1 MLIYE
6 NPKTRPGIYQGKIG
20 GFFIQVAIKNMT
32 NFFAVRWNFSLD
44 INPEIGRNMVIKKN
58 VGSIFRTLQLD
69 IIKVP
74 LPCGLDNYDKK
85 V

>member
-1 MLIYE
+1 
-6 NPKTRPGIYQGKIG
+6 
-20 GFFIQVAIKNMT
+20 MT

-74 LPCGLDNYDKK
+74 LTCGLDHYDKK

>member
-1 MLIYE
+1 
-6 NPKTRPGIYQGKIG
+6 
-20 GFFIQVAIKNMT
+20 MT